1 MQSSDHIL
9 SGVRVVE
16 LATVVFVPSTGTV
29 MSDFGAEVI
38 KIEPPGGGD
47 IYRRFHELPGMPDSE
62 IEYCWILD
70 GRNKKS
76 VVLDLK
82 TAAGKEAAY
91 RLIATADV
99 FTTNCHPS
107 VLEKLGM
114 TWEVLREKNPRLVF
128 AHGTGFGT
136 EGAEV
141 EKPGYDMV
149 CYWSRSGLEGTMFPM
164 QGELGPI
171 TCGSGDHPTGM
182 TLFGGI
188 MLALYR
194 REKTGEG
201 SYVSTSLLAN
211 GAWSNSC
218 MIEAQLCGATF
229 HARRPRAEAINF
241 TNLYYRPRDGRIFKL
256 CIVDIAKNWVP
267 FCHAI
272 GRPQIA
278 TDARFAQLADR
289 LVHMRE
295 LIPLIDAAF
304 AEHDMAYWKQALEAA
319 EIPYSVLQNYQ
330 EITQDQQMWS
340 NGVFTEMQHPVHGPI
355 TVVSSP
361 ISVGEQEKV
370 EPRPAP
376 GYGEHTRAV
385 LSASGL
391 HQHRDRRSG
400 RRWDRAGLVAASHRR
415 PTVFWVGRSKVQERR
430 SVFLERLHWA
440 HSHKCMHLKGIGES
454 PRPDLAGT

>member
-1 MQSSDHIL
+1 MQPSDNVL

-47 IYRRFHELPGMPDSE
+47 IYRRFHELPAMPDCE
-62 IEYCWILD
+62 IDYCWQLD

-82 TAAGKEAAY
+82 TEEGREAAY
-91 RLIATADV
+91 RVIETADV

-114 TWEVLREKNPRLVF
+114 TWELLRSRNRRLVF

-136 EGAEV
+136 DGREV

-149 CYWSRSGLEGTMFPM
+149 CYWSRSGLEGTMFPLE
-164 QGELGPI
+164 GELGPI

-182 TLFGGI
+182 TLFGAI

-218 MIEAQLCGATF
+218 TIEAQLCGATF
-229 HARRPRAEAINF
+229 HPRRPRAEAINF

-256 CIVDIAKNWVP
+256 CIVDIAKDWAP

-272 GRPQIA
+272 GRPEIA
-278 TDARFAQLADR
+278 TDPRFALLADR
-289 LVHMRE
+289 LRNMRE
-295 LIPLIDAAF
+295 LIVLIDAAF
-304 AEHDMAYWKQALEAA
+304 AEHDLAYWRETLERA
-319 EIPYSVLQNYQ
+319 EIPHSVLPTYQ
-330 EITQDQQMWS
+330 EIAEDGQMWA
-340 NGVFTEMQHPVHGPI
+340 NGVFAEMNHPVHGAI

-361 ISVGEQEKV
+361 ISVGGQPKV
-370 EPRPAP
+370 TPRPAP
-376 GYGEHTRAV
+376 GYGEHTRQV
-385 LSASGL
+385 LASAGY
-391 HQHRDRRSG
+391 DE
-400 RRWDRAGLVAASHRR
+400 A
-415 PTVFWVGRSKVQERR
+415 EI
-430 SVFLERLHWA
+430 ERL
-440 HSHKCMHLKGIGES
+440 
-454 PRPDLAGT
+454 LAAGRALAPVAP

>member
-1 MQSSDHIL
+1 MQPSDNIL

-16 LATVVFVPSTGTV
+16 LATVVFVPSSGTA

-47 IYRRFHELPGMPDSE
+47 IYRRFHELPGMPDSDVD
-62 IEYCWILD
+62 YCWQLD

-82 TAAGKEAAY
+82 TEAGREAAY
-91 RLIATADV
+91 RLVATADV

-114 TWEVLREKNPRLVF
+114 SWEVLRHKNPRLVF

-136 EGAEV
+136 DGAEV

-182 TLFGGI
+182 TLFGAI

-241 TNLYYRPRDGRIFKL
+241 TNLYYRPKDGRIFKL
-256 CIVDIAKNWVP
+256 CIVDIAKNWTP

-278 TDARFAQLADR
+278 TDPRFAQLPDR
-289 LVHMRE
+289 LRNMRE

-304 AEHDMAYWKQALEAA
+304 AEHDMAYWREALEAA

-330 EITQDQQMWS
+330 EIAEDRQMWA
-340 NGVFTEMQHPVHGPI
+340 NGVFMEMQHPVHGPV

-361 ISVGEQEKV
+361 ISVGERPKV

-376 GYGEHTRAV
+376 GYGEHTREV
-385 LSASGL
+385 LGALGYSESQIESLIGSGTALAPSAS
-391 HQHRDRRSG
+391 
-400 RRWDRAGLVAASHRR
+400 
-415 PTVFWVGRSKVQERR
+415 
-430 SVFLERLHWA
+430 
-440 HSHKCMHLKGIGES
+440 
-454 PRPDLAGT
+454 